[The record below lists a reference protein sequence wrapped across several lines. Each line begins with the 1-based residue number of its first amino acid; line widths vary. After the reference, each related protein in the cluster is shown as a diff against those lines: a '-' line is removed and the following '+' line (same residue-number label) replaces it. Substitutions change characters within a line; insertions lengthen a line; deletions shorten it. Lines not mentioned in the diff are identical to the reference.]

1 MVHKFFQGTLCA
13 FPDFFLPVFGLFIFC
28 SLCSIITSHICQT
41 KCFEVNNIRKIT
53 FYVLSFLLFAL
64 VLIAPVRTYAAEM
77 DSYVGAVTTGGGNLY
92 VRTSPST
99 GSTVLTS
106 LKKGSY
112 VTLMEKSGDWWKVEY
127 ADNRYGY
134 CYAGYITPVEGKPVQ
149 VKTGGN
155 VLNVRSGPDTSYSRI
170 TTLPHGDIVMLRSTN
185 NGWSRILYHG
195 TKLGYVSSQ
204 YLSGQSAGNSGNTGS
219 DTVSLQVPSF
229 KQTDSRWASY
239 PLGTH
244 GGTIGTIG
252 CAVTGIAMMES
263 YRTGTIIY
271 PDTMAKKLSFTAG
284 GGVYWP
290 SHYTTVTT
298 LDLSK
303 IHSLL
308 KQGKPVLLGGTTSS
322 GRQHWVVIT
331 GFTGGSLTAANFTVN
346 DPGSNSRTTLQQY
359 FHSFPNFY
367 KYFYY

>member
-1 MVHKFFQGTLCA
+1 MN
-13 FPDFFLPVFGLFIFC
+13 I
-28 SLCSIITSHICQT
+28 
-41 KCFEVNNIRKIT
+41 IRKTT
-53 FYVLSFLLFAL
+53 FFILSLLLFAL
-64 VLIAPVRTYAAEM
+64 VLITPVKTYAAEM
-77 DSYVGAVTTGGGNLY
+77 DSHVGAVTTGGGNLY
-92 VRTSPST
+92 VRSAPST
-99 GSTVLTS
+99 GSAVLAS

-134 CYAGYITPVEGKPVQ
+134 CYAGYITPVEGKAVQ
-149 VKTGGN
+149 VNTGGN
-155 VLNVRSGPDTSYSRI
+155 VLNVRTGPGTSYSRL

-195 TKLGYVSSQ
+195 TKLGYVSNQ
-204 YLSGQSAGNSGNTGS
+204 YLKTTTSGNSSNTGNS
-219 DTVSLQVPSF
+219 NTIALSVPSF

-239 PLGTH
+239 PLGTR
-244 GGTIGTIG
+244 GGTISQIG
-252 CAVTGIAMMES
+252 CATTAIAMMES
-263 YRTGTIIY
+263 YRTGTTIY
-271 PDTMAKKLSFTAG
+271 PDAMAKKLSFTAG

-290 SHYTTVTT
+290 NHYTTVTT

-331 GFTGGSLTAANFTVN
+331 GFTGGSMTASNFTIH
-346 DPGSNSRTTLQQY
+346 DPGSNSRVTLQQY
-359 FHSFPNFY
+359 FNVFPNFY